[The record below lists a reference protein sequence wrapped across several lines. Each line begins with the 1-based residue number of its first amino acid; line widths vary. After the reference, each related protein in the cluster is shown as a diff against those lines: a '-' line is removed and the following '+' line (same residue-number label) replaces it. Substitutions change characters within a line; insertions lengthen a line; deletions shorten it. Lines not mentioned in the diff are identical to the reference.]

1 MDKPAS
7 GKDNGGMT
15 RLGTKNRILYM
26 HSAHQRV
33 GVSRFAQWR
42 ESERRISPLTVDVFS
57 TSSERDSTRQLIAR
71 LRSFDPEVNW
81 LLQAHFDRGLPND
94 NPAEKSDCMLIFVGN
109 EPFSAA
115 MLDRFRSHAEGG
127 GGALVALN
135 AGEQTSHDWREFA
148 SEILGADLDI
158 ATSVGKSALRIA
170 AGQHF
175 HPVLQNVSAWEV
187 NNVLSPKLAS
197 QALVFLEGIG
207 SQIKCPL
214 AWGLDNGKKRIFS
227 TTLGMPEDLIQ
238 RSFFRLIWNALFW
251 TLQTP
256 SD

>member
-15 RLGTKNRILYM
+15 RLGTKNRIYYM
-26 HSAHQRV
+26 HSAHRRV

-42 ESERRISPLTVDVFS
+42 ESERRVSSLTVDVFS
-57 TSSERDSTRQLIAR
+57 TSSVRDSTCRLISQLMS
-71 LRSFDPEVNW
+71 LDPEANW
-81 LLQAHFDRGLPND
+81 LLEAHFDRGLPID
-94 NPAEKSDCMLIFVGN
+94 SPAEKSDCMLIFAGK

-127 GGALVALN
+127 GALVALN
-135 AGEQTSHDWREFA
+135 AGEQTSHEWREFA
-148 SEILGADLDI
+148 REILGADMEI
-158 ATSVGKSALRIA
+158 ATSVEKSALQIA
-170 AGQHF
+170 AGRHF

-187 NNVLSPKLAS
+187 NDIVYPKLAS
-197 QALVFLEGIG
+197 QALVFLEGTG
-207 SQIKCPL
+207 SQEKRPL
-214 AWGLDNGKKRIFS
+214 AWGLDNGTKRIFS
-227 TTLGMPEDLIQ
+227 TTLGMPEDFIQ

-251 TLQTP
+251 TMERP